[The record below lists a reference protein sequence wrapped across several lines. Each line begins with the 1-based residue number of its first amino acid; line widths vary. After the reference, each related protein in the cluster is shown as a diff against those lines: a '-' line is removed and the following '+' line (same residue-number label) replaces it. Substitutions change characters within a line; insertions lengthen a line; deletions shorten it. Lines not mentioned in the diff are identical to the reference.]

1 MESLCKC
8 INTGSI
14 EELVFRCA
22 DQNQFKKLALAIN
35 GMPKPLNFL
44 IAHFRKQLSEAV
56 SKVICFIF
64 EENFK
69 TAEQQLLFSR
79 KFQN

>member
-14 EELVFRCA
+14 EELVFRSA
-22 DQNQFKKLALAIN
+22 DQNQFNKLALAIN

-44 IAHFRKQLSEAV
+44 IGHIR
-56 SKVICFIF
+56 
-64 EENFK
+64 
-69 TAEQQLLFSR
+69 
-79 KFQN
+79 